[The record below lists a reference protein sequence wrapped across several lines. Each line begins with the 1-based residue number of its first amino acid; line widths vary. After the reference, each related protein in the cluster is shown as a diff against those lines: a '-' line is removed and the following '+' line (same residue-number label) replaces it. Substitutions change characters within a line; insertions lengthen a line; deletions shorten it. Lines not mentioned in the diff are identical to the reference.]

1 MGKGRGRGTALSPIF
16 ALVPKPEFRFKRFT
30 IRQDRC
36 ALKVGTDGVLLGA
49 WTDWSGAQ
57 RILDI
62 GTGTGV
68 LALIAAQRAPQ
79 ARVDGVEIDDQA
91 AGQAAENAAASPWPD
106 RVRIHRMDVRR
117 MQASEPFDRII
128 CNPPYYAGYSR
139 AADERVGVA
148 KHSDELLFP
157 DLLRAVDRLLAPDGR
172 CSLIIPLNRE
182 AELLREA
189 THFGLVPARRC
200 VVRYV
205 AHRPAKR
212 VLLDLARKE
221 EDVRLHEEEL
231 TIERT
236 GPFDYSPEYRALI
249 SDLMLNF

>member
-1 MGKGRGRGTALSPIF
+1 M
-16 ALVPKPEFRFKRFT
+16 PKPEFRFKQFT

-49 WTDWSGAQ
+49 WTDWSGA
-57 RILDI
+57 RRVLDI

-68 LALIAAQRAPQ
+68 LALIAAQRAPEAQ
-79 ARVDGVEIDDQA
+79 VDGVEIDDDA
-91 AGQAAENAAASPWPD
+91 AGQAAENAAASPWSD

-148 KHSDELLFP
+148 KHSEELLFP
-157 DLLRAVDRLLAPDGR
+157 DLLQAVDRLLASDGR
-172 CSLIIPLNRE
+172 VALIIPLNRE
-182 AELLREA
+182 QELLREA
-189 THFGLVPARRC
+189 ARFDLVPVRRC

-212 VLLDLARKE
+212 VLLDLARKKQSLS
-221 EDVRLHEEEL
+221 VQEEEL
-231 TIERT
+231 TIERN

>member
-1 MGKGRGRGTALSPIF
+1 MA
-16 ALVPKPEFRFKRFT
+16 KPAFRFKQFT
-30 IRQDRC
+30 VQQDRC
-36 ALKVGTDGVLLGA
+36 ALKVGTDGVLLGG
-49 WTDWSGAQ
+49 WTRWAGAR

-68 LALIAAQRAPQ
+68 LALIAAQRAPE
-79 ARVDGVEIDDQA
+79 ATVDAVEIDDEA
-91 AGQAAENAAASPWPD
+91 AAQAAENVAVSPWPH
-106 RVRIHRMDVRR
+106 RVRVHRMDVRR
-117 MQASEPFDRII
+117 LHASEPFDRII

-139 AADERVGVA
+139 SADERVGVA

-157 DLLRAVDRLLAPDGR
+157 DLITVVDRLLAADGR
-172 CSLIIPLNRE
+172 FALIIPLSRE
-182 AELLREA
+182 RELLRLAEA
-189 THFGLVPARRC
+189 HGLVAERRC

-212 VLLDLARKE
+212 VLLELARKE
-221 EDVRLHEEEL
+221 QVDVPVEEEL

-236 GPFDYSPEYRALI
+236 GPFDYTPEYRALI